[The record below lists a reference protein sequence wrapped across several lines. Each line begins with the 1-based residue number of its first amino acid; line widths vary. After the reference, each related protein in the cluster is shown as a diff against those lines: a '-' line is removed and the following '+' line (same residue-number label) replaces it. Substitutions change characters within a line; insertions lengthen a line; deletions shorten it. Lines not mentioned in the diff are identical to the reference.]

1 MILVLV
7 CLPVLPVLLGM
18 LKGADWLRAL
28 WKEERGRIL
37 LIYLIVVYAILLWY
51 LFRPIY

>member
-7 CLPVLPVLLGM
+7 CLPALPVLLSL
-18 LKGADWLRAL
+18 LKGADWLREL
-28 WKEERGRIL
+28 WKKEEGRIL
-37 LIYLIVVYAILLWY
+37 LIYLMVAYAILLWH